1 MALRTPRTD
10 LHPAPIERTFVLPGA
25 APVVLADQL
34 EPNNSLSPAGAPAA
48 GINHLPSKIWVVIT
62 TTGTLVWTDNL
73 GNVNTTAALP
83 VGCFELP
90 FTFKA
95 IGDSVGGV
103 TVGTAIGTLTA
114 AWHPEA

>member
-1 MALRTPRTD
+1 MSLRSPRTD
-10 LHPAPIERTFVLPGA
+10 LHPSSIQRTFVLPGA

-34 EPNNSLSPAGAPAA
+34 EPNNTVSPAGAPAA
-48 GINHLPSKIWVVIT
+48 NINHMPSTIWVVVT
-62 TTGTLVWTDNL
+62 TTGTLVWTDLL

-83 VGCFELP
+83 VGAFELP

-114 AWHPEA
+114 SWHPEA

>member
-1 MALRTPRTD
+1 MSLRTPRTD

-34 EPNNSLSPAGAPAA
+34 EPSGATSPAGAPGP
-48 GINHLPSKIWVVIT
+48 GINHLPSRIWAVIAT
-62 TTGTLVWTDNL
+62 AGTLVWTDIL
-73 GNVNTTAALP
+73 GNVNTTAQLP
-83 VGCFELP
+83 VGVFELP
-90 FTFKA
+90 FTFKG
-95 IGDSVGGV
+95 IGDTVGGV